1 MAFLTDR
8 KRAVGMGSAKTG
20 TEHHW
25 HMMVSSVA
33 LLLLIPMFVFTFGSI
48 LGSSYEEVIAY
59 YQRPFPAVVAAL
71 TMLVGFFHFR
81 GGVQTLIEDYVH
93 GLARKVAIIGMICL
107 SYGAAAFAIFAIV
120 RIAL

>member
-25 HMMVSSVA
+25 QMMVSSVA
-33 LLLLIPMFVFTFGSI
+33 LLFLVPLFIFTFGSI
-48 LGSSYEEVIAY
+48 LGSSYEEVLAY

-71 TMLVGFFHFR
+71 TLLVGFHHFR

-93 GLARKVAIIGMICL
+93 GFARKALIIGMICL
-107 SYGAAAFAIFAIV
+107 SYAAAAFAIFAIV

>member
-8 KRAVGMGSAKTG
+8 KRAAGMGSAKTG

-25 HMMVSSVA
+25 QMMVSSVA
-33 LLLLIPMFVFTFGSI
+33 LLFLVPLFIFTFGPI

-59 YQRPFPAVVAAL
+59 YQRPFPAVIAIL
-71 TMLVGFFHFR
+71 TMLVGFYHFR
-81 GGVQTLIEDYVH
+81 GGVQVLIEDYVH
-93 GLARKVAIIGMICL
+93 GLARKIAIIGMICL
-107 SYGAAAFAIFAIV
+107 SYAAAAFAVFAIV

>member
-25 HMMVSSVA
+25 MMMVSSVA
-33 LLLLIPMFVFTFGSI
+33 LLLLIPMFVFTFGAI

-59 YQRPFPAVVAAL
+59 YQRPFPAIVAIL

>member
-25 HMMVSSVA
+25 QMMVTSVA
-33 LLLLIPMFVFTFGSI
+33 LLILVPLFIFTFGAV
-48 LGSSYEEVIAY
+48 LGSSYEDVIAY

-81 GGVQTLIEDYVH
+81 LGVQTLIEDYVH
-93 GLARKVAIIGMICL
+93 GFARKATIIGMICL

-120 RIAL
+120 SIAL

>member
-8 KRAVGMGSAKTG
+8 KRANGLGSAKTG

-25 HMMVSSVA
+25 QMMVSSVA
-33 LLLLIPMFVFTFGSI
+33 LLFLIPLFVFTFGWI
-48 LGSSYEEVIAY
+48 LGSPYEEVIAY
-59 YQRPFPAVVAAL
+59 YQRPFPAVVAIL

-93 GLARKVAIIGMICL
+93 GFMRKALIIGMICL
-107 SYGAAAFAIFAIV
+107 SYAAAAFAIFAIV

>member
-8 KRAVGMGSAKTG
+8 KRANGMGSAKTG

-25 HMMVSSVA
+25 QMMVSSVA
-33 LLLLIPMFVFTFGSI
+33 LLFLVPLFIFTFGSI
-48 LGSSYEEVIAY
+48 LGSSYDEVIAY

-93 GLARKVAIIGMICL
+93 GFARKVLLIGMICL
-107 SYGAAAFAIFAIV
+107 SYGAAAFAVFAIV